1 MSDNS
6 HSDKSHS
13 DNMKISRRTFL
24 GIAGATLG
32 ATAIAAN
39 LPPMPEGGPPMGHPP
54 MGHPP
59 QRNEPT
65 IDAESFKEELLEAD
79 VLVIGSGIAGLFAA
93 VKAHD
98 AGAKVLMVSKGR
110 LGSSGLTPFG
120 KGVFSYDKN
129 NPKMQPEEYMAK
141 VADSAIGTNNPVFT
155 RQLLDHSADRVAELK
170 EWGFFDSALC
180 FESFSKPM
188 RERQIPIVERI
199 MMTHL
204 HKEDGRVV
212 GASGFSLDHN
222 TIFNF
227 SAKTV
232 ILCTGSGGFKASGF
246 PLCDL
251 THDGT
256 IMAYNIGAKVTGKE
270 WNDGHPASAKNS
282 GSSYDNWHGQ
292 IEEKPST
299 TSEQINHHLG
309 VDMNYSAYVSGGPVQ
324 MGPSSKKATT
334 DSSIPAGPY
343 VPEAF
348 RGVGGPPPRPPEVTG
363 GIRALFSKEKHNGPP
378 GMGGE
383 SVGGSTAG
391 MAIHK
396 SEGLVPIDE
405 TGLSSIPGLWASGDA
420 LGSYMSG
427 GIYTQIGSSM
437 AGSAVQGAIAGEA
450 AAKAS
455 QAVTAISLPK
465 EKLAQTKEEILAPL
479 KRKSGYSPA
488 WVTQTLQSVMIPNFV
503 LYIKKERMMQ
513 AALAYIEEL
522 KEHHGPMLMASD
534 RHHLR
539 LAHETMNMMIT
550 AEMKLKASIMRTE
563 SRCSHYR
570 LDYPEIDNENW
581 QAWINIHQDEQ
592 GEMKLEKQH
601 FDKWPEFA

>member
-1 MSDNS
+1 MA
-6 HSDKSHS
+6 DKL
-13 DNMKISRRTFL
+13 KISRRTFL

-32 ATAIAAN
+32 ASAIAAN
-39 LPPMPEGGPPMGHPP
+39 MPAGGPPAMGHPP
-54 MGHPP
+54 MGQPP
-59 QRNEPT
+59 QKNEPT
-65 IDAESFKEELLEAD
+65 IDADSFKEQSFEAD

-98 AGAKVLMVSKGR
+98 AGAKVIMVSKGR

-120 KGVFSYDKN
+120 KGVFSYDKK
-129 NPKMQPEEYMAK
+129 NPKMQVDEYLAK
-141 VADSAIGTNNPVFT
+141 IAESSLGTNNPVFT
-155 RQLLDHSADRVAELK
+155 RQLLEHSADRVAELK

-180 FESFSKPM
+180 FESFSRPM
-188 RERQIPIVERI
+188 RERNIPIVERV

-204 HKEDGRVV
+204 HKEQGRVA

-270 WNDGHPASAKNS
+270 WNDGHPAAAENS

-299 TSEQINHHLG
+299 TSEDIHHDLG
-309 VDMNYSAYVSGGPVQ
+309 VDLNYTAYTSGGPVS
-324 MGPSSKKATT
+324 MGPPG
-334 DSSIPAGPY
+334 DSSDSEADSDFPPGPY

-348 RGVGGPPPRPPEVTG
+348 RRAGSPPPQPAEATGLSALFAKQKRQGPPNM
-363 GIRALFSKEKHNGPP
+363 S
-378 GMGGE
+378 GE

-405 TGLSSIPGLWASGDA
+405 TGLSTIPGLWASGDA

-427 GIYTQIGSSM
+427 GIYTQVGSSM

-455 QAVTAISLPK
+455 KTVTAPAIP
-465 EKLAQTKEEILAPL
+465 EAKLTQTRTEILAPL
-479 KRKSGYSPA
+479 KRESGYSPA
-488 WVTQTLQSVMIPNFV
+488 WVTQILQSTMIPNFV

-513 AALAYIEEL
+513 AALAYVEEL
-522 KEHHGPMLMASD
+522 KEHHGPMLMAAD

-539 LAHETMNMMIT
+539 LAHETMNMIIT
-550 AEMKLKASIMRTE
+550 AEMKMKASLMRTE

-570 LDYPEIDNENW
+570 LDFPQIDTENW
-581 QAWINIHQDEQ
+581 QAWINIHKDEN
-592 GEMKLEKQH
+592 GDMTLEKQH
-601 FDKWPEFA
+601 FDQWPAFA